1 MGGAVLSSALVAT
14 VAQVAAAT
22 ATGANTTERTA
33 NSIVWPNGGVD
44 QTAELASLR
53 TAIQS
58 GNTIFANDLNRVA
71 TLINNMNGHYHTYD
85 DAKQL
90 ATYGNTGDRTNY
102 VVAISTGVAQ
112 DTTSAPTNTAA
123 NTAITAARHNELKD
137 AINNIR
143 NHNHEIGDST
153 TL

>member
-1 MGGAVLSSALVAT
+1 MGTTLASGIATAVSSAVAT
-14 VAQVAAAT
+14 TVSAT
-22 ATGANTTERTA
+22 RIERTA
-33 NSIVWPNGGVD
+33 NSIVWPAAVD
-44 QTAELASLR
+44 QAAELASLR

>member
-1 MGGAVLSSALVAT
+1 MGGTVISSAVLAT

-90 ATYGNTGDRTNY
+90 ATYGNTGDRNNY
-102 VVAISTGVAQ
+102 YVAISTGVAQ

-123 NTAITAARHNELKD
+123 NTAITASRHNELKD

-143 NHNHEIGDST
+143 NHNHELGDST
-153 TL
+153 IL

>member
-14 VAQVAAAT
+14 AVVAASAT

-44 QTAELASLR
+44 QAAELASLR

-112 DTTSAPTNTAA
+112 DTTSAPTNTAV

-143 NHNHEIGDST
+143 NHNHEIGDNTS
-153 TL
+153 L

>member
-1 MGGAVLSSALVAT
+1 MGSTVISSALVAT

-22 ATGANTTERTA
+22 ATSATRTERTA

-71 TLINNMNGHYHTYD
+71 TLINNINGHYHTYD

-112 DTTSAPTNTAA
+112 DTTSAPTNTAV
-123 NTAITAARHNELKD
+123 NTTITASRHNELKD

-143 NHNHEIGDST
+143 IHNHEIGDST
-153 TL
+153 SL